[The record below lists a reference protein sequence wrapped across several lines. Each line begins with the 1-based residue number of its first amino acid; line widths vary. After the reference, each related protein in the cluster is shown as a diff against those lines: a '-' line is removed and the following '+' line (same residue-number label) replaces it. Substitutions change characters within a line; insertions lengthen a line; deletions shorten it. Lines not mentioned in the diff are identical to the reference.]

1 MSIINDALKKVQS
14 SLSHGKKTEQTA
26 SAAPQDPANQ
36 FSDAMPQYTAPA
48 APETS
53 ESAPTP
59 TTTPAAAAAKVT
71 ATTKAKESNM
81 VLILGAICLL
91 IALFAPIVNQQSVF
105 SMITNPKKTKSSSIT
120 ASLTQKSS
128 SASATVAQKAASI
141 KQGLAKSLAGFNA
154 SESTAPTVVRS
165 PSGQKIA
172 LNGIMAQGSKNVAL
186 IDGYVYEA
194 GETVQGIK
202 IVAINATNIVIEE
215 NGEQRTLKV
224 GQ

>member
-14 SLSHGKKTEQTA
+14 SLNHGKKPE
-26 SAAPQDPANQ
+26 SAASVSSEPANPY
-36 FSDAMPQYTAPA
+36 SDAMPQYTPPA
-48 APETS
+48 APESS
-53 ESAPTP
+53 EAPAP
-59 TTTPAAAAAKVT
+59 AVASTPAAAAAKVT
-71 ATTKAKESNM
+71 AIKAKESNM
-81 VLILGAICLL
+81 VSILGAICLL

-105 SMITNPKKTKSSSIT
+105 NMIVHPKKTRSSSAT
-120 ASLTQKSS
+120 SSRTQKIS

-141 KQGLAKSLAGFNA
+141 KEGLAKSLASFNA
-154 SESTAPTVVRS
+154 QETAPTVVRS

-194 GETVQGIK
+194 GETVKGIK

-215 NGEQRTLKV
+215 NGQQSTLKV